1 MKIFLNE
8 YIHPTAVE
16 KLKDYAEIVT
26 DFKNVEEIDAIIL
39 RTTNVSREI
48 IEKASNLKVIG
59 KHGVG
64 YDTIDIN
71 AAKEYGVKVVY
82 TPKSNVQSVAE
93 LIVALMTNVAR
104 NTSIAFEKVKKS
116 EVKMVA
122 PKEMVGVELQ
132 RKTLGL
138 VGMGNIALAATDI
151 LKNGYRMDV
160 VGYDP
165 FVSEER
171 YQQLGI
177 KKYES
182 LEEMLGEADFI
193 NISVPLTESTRN
205 MIDLEKLKC
214 CKPNAIIVNTARGGV
229 INEEDLYFALKTGV
243 IRAAASDVF
252 IQEPPTAENPL
263 TQLENFVATPH
274 LGACTEEAMI
284 RMGMTVVDE
293 VLAVL
298 KGEEPQYLVV

>member
-8 YIHPTAVE
+8 YIHPTAVD
-16 KLKDYAEIVT
+16 KLKKHAEIVS
-26 DFKNVEEIDAIIL
+26 DFKNAEEIDAIIL

-71 AAKEYGVKVVY
+71 AAKDYGVKVVY
-82 TPKSNVQSVAE
+82 TPKANVQSVAE

-104 NTSIAFEKVKKS
+104 NTSIAFEKVRKS
-116 EVKMVA
+116 EVKTIA
-122 PKEMVGVELQ
+122 PKELIGVELQ
-132 RKTLGL
+132 GKTLGL
-138 VGMGNIALAATDI
+138 VGIGNIALGAADI
-151 LKNGYRMDV
+151 LKNGYKMKV
-160 VGYDP
+160 IGYDP
-165 FVSEER
+165 YVSEEKC
-171 YQQLGI
+171 QDLGI
-177 KKYES
+177 NKCEN
-182 LEEMLGEADFI
+182 LEAMLGEADFI
-193 NISVPLTESTRN
+193 NISVPLTDSTRK

-229 INEEDLYFALKTGV
+229 IDEEALYYALKTGI

-263 TQLENFVATPH
+263 TQLDNFVPTPH

-298 KGEEPQYLVV
+298 KGEEPRYPVV

>member
-26 DFKNVEEIDAIIL
+26 DFENVEEIDAIIL

-64 YDTIDIN
+64 YDTVDIN

-82 TPKSNVQSVAE
+82 TPKANVQSVAE

-171 YQQLGI
+171 CQQLGI

-182 LEEMLGEADFI
+182 LEEMLGEADVI

-229 INEEDLYFALKTGV
+229 INEEDLYIALKTGV